1 MFDLRIGTFNSAFY
15 TKHCASDCMT
25 DAIGG
30 AYGEKFSVILND
42 VKDFLFKNKKEFI
55 LITFSHFCE
64 KETPMKLLIDTIN
77 NVLGNELIYN
87 NQGKNISQIRLR
99 DLAGKVIITF
109 EGYSSPQKNIDS
121 SSMKTRSNTF
131 LNIRRAYAAT
141 NKIDNLLSKQSAFFS
156 DLSNNISSNDLIR
169 LDWQLT
175 QASDE
180 AAMICN
186 DFQSSKTNPLVDGA
200 MMLTN
205 VIRKHKSIIDLSIAG
220 NKYLSKAVNGWIKS
234 GVIDKNNKPNILYI
248 DVAGAWIT
256 DYCIELNE
264 SKIYN

>member
-1 MFDLRIGTFNSAFY
+1 
-15 TKHCASDCMT
+15 
-25 DAIGG
+25 
-30 AYGEKFSVILND
+30 
-42 VKDFLFKNKKEFI
+42 
-55 LITFSHFCE
+55 
-64 KETPMKLLIDTIN
+64 
-77 NVLGNELIYN
+77 
-87 NQGKNISQIRLR
+87 
-99 DLAGKVIITF
+99 
-109 EGYSSPQKNIDS
+109 
-121 SSMKTRSNTF
+121 MKTRSNTF